1 MSNIEKYKKVFIETF
16 SVSEAQVESLKY
28 ESIDG
33 WDSIGHMEL
42 MGELEEEFDI
52 TLETDDIIE
61 FAGFEE
67 GKVILKKYGVEVV

>member
-1 MSNIEKYKKVFIETF
+1 MSNMERYKKVFIETF
-16 SVSEAQVESLKY
+16 SVSEDQVESLKY
-28 ESIDG
+28 ESIDE